1 MPYFFSGF
9 VFLPVWLWICKV
21 NSQWLLGMLGYNS
34 LYENWFLTLLIVS
47 FSHKKKSERWVTEE
61 VIKLR
66 PNPSQAKSY
75 HLVLQS

>member
-9 VFLPVWLWICKV
+9 VFLPIWLWICKV
-21 NSQWLLGMLGYNS
+21 NSQWLLGVLGYNS
-34 LYENWFLTLLIVS
+34 LYESWFLTLLIVS
-47 FSHKKKSERWVTEE
+47 FIHKKKKKKVKGE

-66 PNPSQAKSY
+66 PNPSQAKCY